1 MAVLK
6 GTPCGALAVSSY
18 RALRGVLGLAIRRA
32 GLGPS
37 WGLTRPTGA
46 GRAAQRGRLDGRTCK
61 GEESPDSAKHR
72 CRVTP
77 GQGNLTDSATE
88 NKPPAMPEVRQ
99 RVTWC
104 GKGETVG

>member
-1 MAVLK
+1 M
-6 GTPCGALAVSSY
+6 S
-18 RALRGVLGLAIRRA
+18 GVLGSAIRRA
-32 GLGPS
+32 DLDWS
-37 WGLTRPTGA
+37 WGLTRLAGA
-46 GRAAQRGRLDGRTCK
+46 GRAAKRGRLDGRTCK

-77 GQGNLTDSATE
+77 GQGNLTESATE

-99 RVTWC
+99 GITWC